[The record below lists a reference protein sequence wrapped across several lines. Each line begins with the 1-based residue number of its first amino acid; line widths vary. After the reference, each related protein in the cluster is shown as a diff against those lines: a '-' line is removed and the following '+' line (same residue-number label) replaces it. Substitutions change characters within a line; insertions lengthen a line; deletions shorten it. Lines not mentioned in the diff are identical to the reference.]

1 MAGST
6 SVGTAQCLVRLS
18 PHTRFWSCRMSIS
31 SWKTKEAMG
40 DMDPTMRG
48 QKSELDY
55 KQSTLRD
62 GHRQMDRWLSS
73 SMDRAITF
81 SSAGPQP
88 PHDNTVLVEV
98 DDISCL

>member
-31 SWKTKEAMG
+31 SSKTKEAMG
-40 DMDPTMRG
+40 DTDPTMRG
-48 QKSELDY
+48 RKSELDY
-55 KQSTLRD
+55 VAIDIK
-62 GHRQMDRWLSS
+62 GQMDRWLSS

-81 SSAGPQP
+81 SPAGPQP
-88 PHDNTVLVEV
+88 PHDTTVLVEV